1 MKRIDIRLAFAFA
14 CALATVSTPA
24 LAEATTMRF
33 GIEAQYPPFES
44 KDASGRLQG
53 LDVDIGN
60 AVCRQAHL
68 TCTWVETSFDGL
80 IPALQ
85 GRKFDA
91 INSSMNATAQRRQA
105 IDFTTV
111 IYRVP
116 TQLIARAGSG
126 LDATAESLKGKH
138 VGVLQGSIQEAYAKA
153 HWAPAGVDVV
163 SYQDQNQ
170 VYSDLVAGRL
180 DGTLVLAPAGQK
192 GFLSQPDGKGFSF
205 VGQPVRDDKILGT
218 GIAFGIR
225 KGDDA
230 LRSRLDAAIAKLQ
243 ADGTVKS
250 LAHKYLGDIDVSAK

>member
-1 MKRIDIRLAFAFA
+1 MKRIDIWLAFA

-68 TCTWVETSFDGL
+68 TCSWVETSFDGL

-230 LRSRLDAAIAKLQ
+230 LRGRLDAAIAKLQ
-243 ADGTVKS
+243 ADGTVKA